1 MCCIAAS
8 SAVCALYARE
18 VYLLEVPLLSERFFF
33 FFPSSPSSK
42 ILRDPE
48 ASDSRAPK
56 VDLFSNLDCS
66 SCTQKKRSWP
76 RQVPAPSSPPK
87 FLDGQR
93 PPRLVKC
100 TLALRSSLLLLLQL
114 LHLHLHLHI
123 HLAPSARASRATPLP
138 IPPAAASVLV
148 STALQLLAL
157 LELRQPLLLP
167 QQPLLRPRRRAAI
180 NLRASLRSA

>member
-1 MCCIAAS
+1 M
-8 SAVCALYARE
+8 CALYARE
-18 VYLLEVPLLSERFFF
+18 VYILEVSLLSESFFF
-33 FFPSSPSSK
+33 FFLTLFFPSFPSSK
-42 ILRDPE
+42 VSRDPE

-56 VDLFSNLDCS
+56 VDLFPSLNCS

-87 FLDGQR
+87 FLDDPR

-100 TLALRSSLLLLLQL
+100 TLALRLSLLLSLLL
-114 LHLHLHLHI
+114 LHLHLHL

-148 STALQLLAL
+148 STVLQLPAL
-157 LELRQPLLLP
+157 LGLRQQLLLP
-167 QQPLLRPRRRAAI
+167 EQPLLRRRKRAAI